1 MDKIRNEINKELED
15 TMVDNDFKIPN
26 LKHLNF
32 ESNHKII
39 SFISEFMS
47 LSLNEKIA
55 HYLINK
61 NIRTLKNPLTSDSL
75 FHYICINDDNLPLLK
90 LMKPTIVEINS
101 KNNSGQNLL
110 HISVKNKCIRI
121 TKYLL
126 DNNADINIKDNK
138 DDTPLH
144 IAAKNDDYNMIKL
157 LILYNA
163 NINVYN
169 NEKETPLDIA
179 KKKKDYIIINYLDNK
194 NKRKKKNSIINNIEL
209 HGYDKYL
216 NNKRNT
222 YNHLYLNNNQ
232 NTSLNYF
239 SDETKNETENHSL
252 NVYKK
257 KIIAKNIK
265 TPLIKKVRYNRTKS
279 LTNLNFNNSSSTPN
293 KKMPFRYIN
302 EFSSKFFESKL
313 IYKRNSPKIINR
325 GKSYKEIFK
334 SDKIKNYE
342 LNLFKISPQL
352 IHKNSDNN
360 RYSSNNSKNELNIK
374 TQNFLKK
381 QNSYKTTNKPK
392 IKLKNTVLQNN
403 IHNQKSIPLNI
414 KNNKIR
420 TRNQTKIFINNNTF
434 NNTEDIRNKK
444 EEKNKLYEFLKEIG
458 MLHYFDKLISEGFD
472 DIGLIIKQMV
482 EGFPPLNDTLKE
494 IGIYSPGDRAKILVH
509 LQEISNGFNFEF
521 PFEQVYFKNNRSI
534 QRWLNKEELT
544 KYINNFLE
552 AGYQSLELLLIQ
564 MASKYRINEKIL
576 KEELYIN
583 NDEDIN
589 KILKSLE
596 INSEKYVYQ
605 LKKSQNIQRT
615 YSKMVNNKNS
625 EGFCIII

>member
-1 MDKIRNEINKELED
+1 
-15 TMVDNDFKIPN
+15 
-26 LKHLNF
+26 
-32 ESNHKII
+32 
-39 SFISEFMS
+39 MS

-90 LMKPTIVEINS
+90 LMKPTIDEIYS
-101 KNNSGQNLL
+101 KNNSGEDLL

-138 DDTPLH
+138 DDTSLH
-144 IAAKNDDYNMIKL
+144 IAVKNDDYNMVKL
-157 LILYNA
+157 LMLYKA
-163 NINVYN
+163 KINVYN
-169 NEKETPLDIA
+169 IEKETPLDIA
-179 KKKKDYIIINYLDNK
+179 KKKKNNIIINYLDNK
-194 NKRKKKNSIINNIEL
+194 NKTKKKNSIINNIEL

-216 NNKRNT
+216 KNKRNT
-222 YNHLYLNNNQ
+222 YNHLYLNNAQ

-239 SDETKNETENHSL
+239 SDETKNETENQSL

-257 KIIAKNIK
+257 KIISKKIQ
-265 TPLIKKVRYNRTKS
+265 TPLIKKIRYNRTKS
-279 LTNLNFNNSSSTPN
+279 LTNLNFNNSGSTPN
-293 KKMPFRYIN
+293 KRLPLRFIN
-302 EFSSKFFESKL
+302 ELSPKFFGSKL
-313 IYKRNSPKIINR
+313 IYKRNSPNIINR
-325 GKSYKEIFK
+325 RKSYKEIFK
-334 SDKIKNYE
+334 SDKTKNYE

-352 IHKNSDNN
+352 VQKNSDNN
-360 RYSSNNSKNELNIK
+360 RYSSNNSYNELNIK
-374 TQNFLKK
+374 TKNFLKK
-381 QNSYKTTNKPK
+381 QNSYKTTNNQK

-403 IHNQKSIPLNI
+403 IYNQKSIPINI
-414 KNNKIR
+414 ENNKIR
-420 TRNQTKIFINNNTF
+420 TRNQTKLFVNNTF
-434 NNTEDIRNKK
+434 NNPEDIRNKK

-576 KEELYIN
+576 KDELYIN

-605 LKKSQNIQRT
+605 LKKNQNIHRT
-615 YSKMVNNKNS
+615 YSKMVNNKS
-625 EGFCIII
+625 LEGFCIII

>member
-1 MDKIRNEINKELED
+1 
-15 TMVDNDFKIPN
+15 
-26 LKHLNF
+26 
-32 ESNHKII
+32 
-39 SFISEFMS
+39 MS

-75 FHYICINDDNLPLLK
+75 FHYICINDVNLPLLK
-90 LMKPTIVEINS
+90 LMKPTIDEIYS
-101 KNNSGQNLL
+101 KNNSGEDLL

-138 DDTPLH
+138 DDTSLH
-144 IAAKNDDYNMIKL
+144 IAVKNDDYNMVKL
-157 LILYNA
+157 LMLYKA
-163 NINVYN
+163 KINVYN
-169 NEKETPLDIA
+169 IEKETPLDIA
-179 KKKKDYIIINYLDNK
+179 KKKKNNIIINYLDNK
-194 NKRKKKNSIINNIEL
+194 NKTKKKNSIINNIEL

-216 NNKRNT
+216 KNKRNT
-222 YNHLYLNNNQ
+222 YNHLYLNNAQ

-239 SDETKNETENHSL
+239 SDETKNETENQSL

-257 KIIAKNIK
+257 KIISKKIQ
-265 TPLIKKVRYNRTKS
+265 TPLIKKIRYNRTKS
-279 LTNLNFNNSSSTPN
+279 LTNLNFNNSGSTPN
-293 KKMPFRYIN
+293 KRLPLRFIN
-302 EFSSKFFESKL
+302 ELSPKFFGSKL
-313 IYKRNSPKIINR
+313 IYKRNSPNIINR
-325 GKSYKEIFK
+325 RKSYKEIFK
-334 SDKIKNYE
+334 SDKTKNYE

-352 IHKNSDNN
+352 VQKNSDNN
-360 RYSSNNSKNELNIK
+360 RYSSNNSYNELNIK
-374 TQNFLKK
+374 TKNFLKK
-381 QNSYKTTNKPK
+381 QNSYKTTNNQK

-403 IHNQKSIPLNI
+403 IYNQKSIPINI
-414 KNNKIR
+414 ENNKIR
-420 TRNQTKIFINNNTF
+420 TRNQTKLFVNNTF
-434 NNTEDIRNKK
+434 NNPEDIRNKK

-576 KEELYIN
+576 KDELYIN

-605 LKKSQNIQRT
+605 LKKNQNIHRT
-615 YSKMVNNKNS
+615 YSKMVNNKS
-625 EGFCIII
+625 LEGFCIII